1 MTDQPSI
8 DAPADLAALVDY
20 QDGSIVS
27 RALVKDKAGT
37 VTAFAFAAGE
47 GLSEHTT
54 PYDALVCVV
63 DGRAGIVI
71 EGAAHTVAA
80 GQIIR
85 LPANVPHSVQAEVP
99 FKMLLVMVRTAQPP
113 PPPGPE

>member
-1 MTDQPSI
+1 MSDQPSI
-8 DAPADLAALVDY
+8 ETPANLADLVDY

-54 PYDALVCVV
+54 PYDALVSVV
-63 DGRAGIVI
+63 DGRAEIVI
-71 EGAAHTVAA
+71 GGAAHTVAS

-85 LPANVPHSVQAEVP
+85 LPANVPHAVQAEVP
-99 FKMLLVMVRTAQPP
+99 FKMLLVMIRSG
-113 PPPGPE
+113 GPSASSA

>member
-1 MTDQPSI
+1 MTESPSI
-8 DAPADLAALVDY
+8 DTPADLADLVEY
-20 QDGSIVS
+20 QAGSVVS

-63 DGRAGIVI
+63 DGQAELVI
-71 EGAAHTVAA
+71 GGAAHTVAA

-85 LPANVPHSVQAEVP
+85 LPANVPHSVQAGVR
-99 FKMLLVMVRTAQPP
+99 FKMLLVMIRTAPPP
-113 PPPGPE
+113 PPPGPG